1 MHYKKIVK
9 VGSGSSHIL
18 WYSMQ
23 LREGPPAPL
32 QLLDLVI
39 QKLDSSSILLLGS
52 LHMDLHPDY
61 LNRVRQA
68 SRHHGSIS
76 YVFVI
81 EKRR

>member
-1 MHYKKIVK
+1 MHYRKIVK
-9 VGSGSSHIL
+9 AGSGSSHIL

-68 SRHHGSIS
+68 SRHQG
-76 YVFVI
+76 
-81 EKRR
+81 